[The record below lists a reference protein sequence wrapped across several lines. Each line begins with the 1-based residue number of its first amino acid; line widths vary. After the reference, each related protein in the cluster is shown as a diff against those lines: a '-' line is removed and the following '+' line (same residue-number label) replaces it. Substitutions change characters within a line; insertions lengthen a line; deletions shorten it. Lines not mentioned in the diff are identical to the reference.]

1 MEVIGYLSTLL
12 IGLSL
17 GLMGAGG
24 SILTVPVMVYFFRLE
39 PASAVRYSLFIVGS
53 TSAVASIPKYQK
65 GEILLKKGIIFA
77 SISILMVWLIR
88 SFVIPVIPAIL
99 FRSDSITLTFGTLS
113 MIVFSL
119 LMILAAK
126 TMIGPKADCIADK
139 TEKSTSISVLIG
151 CALATGVLTGLLG
164 AGGGFLIV
172 PALTLF
178 FNLDIKK
185 AVGTSLFI
193 ISLNTISGFMTD
205 MRIGGIDW
213 IFLMVSAG
221 LAILGAFMGQRISHL
236 FNTKQLRLCFGWF
249 ILVLAVIILAL
260 QTVALASP

>member
-1 MEVIGYLSTLL
+1 L
-12 IGLSL
+12 
-17 GLMGAGG
+17 
-24 SILTVPVMVYFFRLE
+24 
-39 PASAVRYSLFIVGS
+39 
-53 TSAVASIPKYQK
+53 
-65 GEILLKKGIIFA
+65 
-77 SISILMVWLIR
+77 
-88 SFVIPVIPAIL
+88 
-99 FRSDSITLTFGTLS
+99 
-113 MIVFSL
+113 
-119 LMILAAK
+119 
-126 TMIGPKADCIADK
+126 
-139 TEKSTSISVLIG
+139 
-151 CALATGVLTGLLG
+151 LTGLLG